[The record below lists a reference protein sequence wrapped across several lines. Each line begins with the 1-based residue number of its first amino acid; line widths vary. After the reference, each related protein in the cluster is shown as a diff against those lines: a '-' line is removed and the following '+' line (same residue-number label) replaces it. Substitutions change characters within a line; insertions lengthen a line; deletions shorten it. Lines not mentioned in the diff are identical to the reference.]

1 MVGLC
6 VGFCGRLGEGW
17 PTCDTQIKSSNSQMD
32 GLGSIRKNNR
42 HSFHLLHMARG
53 EADSIPGHAF
63 AFPFADVRCRRMK
76 AWGCHQGSPY
86 SSPR

>member
-1 MVGLC
+1 VVGLC

-42 HSFHLLHMARG
+42 HSFHYCTWRTERRTVSRGMRLHFLL
-53 EADSIPGHAF
+53 
-63 AFPFADVRCRRMK
+63 RMSD
-76 AWGCHQGSPY
+76 AAG
-86 SSPR
+86 